1 MEALSNVLYVTSEQH
16 KTATPSRL
24 KRDRENFQKI
34 QEKLKEFSPFSDDN
48 TLRNI
53 INGVVADKNV
63 NVDDCFKIGSALINK
78 KMEHQ
83 SIFKFSFK
91 RSDKVKNLSTDAVST
106 KNDIIIDPS
115 LLFQRFLVVSNSTPI
130 KINEVV
136 KFEVCSY
143 PPAIFESLEVLR
155 KANKPQITEEIVKM
169 ISKSNGSEDIA
180 NNSRQQIDQY
190 VLDGGSLLHRVKWLK
205 NVPYK
210 DIIKSYCDFVLK
222 NYKSA
227 IVVFDGYKEQP
238 STKDVTH
245 FRRNKKPVSK
255 QINFSK
261 LISMFLMGDRYYIE
275 LNG

>member
-1 MEALSNVLYVTSEQH
+1 MNVLYVTSERH
-16 KTATPSRL
+16 KIATPSRL
-24 KRDRENFQKI
+24 KRDREDFQKI

-53 INGVVADKNV
+53 INGVVADMNV
-63 NVDDCFKIGSALINK
+63 NVDDCFKIGSALIK

-136 KFEVCSY
+136 KFELCSY
-143 PPAIFESLEVLR
+143 APAIFESLEVLR

-169 ISKSNGSEDIA
+169 ISKSNGPEHIA

-205 NVPYK
+205 NVPY
-210 DIIKSYCDFVLK
+210 IKILLNPTAILFLK
-222 NYKSA
+222 
-227 IVVFDGYKEQP
+227 
-238 STKDVTH
+238 T
-245 FRRNKKPVSK
+245 
-255 QINFSK
+255 INVQ
-261 LISMFLMGDRYYIE
+261 
-275 LNG
+275 